1 MPATTHQRKAV
12 EFYSIQLSQLADG
25 AMFVEVTATTI
36 DDQEPQL
43 LSQEIATERVA
54 SLDDALT
61 AIRRGVIGTA
71 A

>member
-1 MPATTHQRKAV
+1 MPATMHRRKAV

-43 LSQEIATERVA
+43 LSQEIAAEHVA
-54 SLDDALT
+54 SLDDALA

>member
-1 MPATTHQRKAV
+1 MTPPTHQRKAV
-12 EFYSIQLSQLADG
+12 EFYSIQLSQLTDG

-54 SLDDALT
+54 SLNDAL
-61 AIRRGVIGTA
+61 AVIRRGVIGNA

>member
-1 MPATTHQRKAV
+1 MPPTMHQRKAV

-25 AMFVEVTATTI
+25 AMFVEVTAIAI

-54 SLDDALT
+54 SLDDALA